1 MGGDKQIMKS
11 IKKSLTTILADI
23 ETCLPERLG
32 VHGAGQF
39 AGYAIGY
46 PVDPEKVL
54 LCVRFAAGSDDES
67 EVLEFDIHAQFPG
80 MSELDA
86 YNYMDAVNDY
96 LDNYFDPQIAGYVAG
111 SYSIGA
117 TDNPRTSIL
126 EVFWSVK
133 LTQPKDDCDY

>member
-1 MGGDKQIMKS
+1 MKS

-23 ETCLPERLG
+23 EACLPALLTE
-32 VHGAGQF
+32 HDAGQF

-54 LCVRFAAGSDDES
+54 LCVRFAAGSDDTS
-67 EVLEFDIHAQFPG
+67 ETLEFDIHAQFPST
-80 MSELDA
+80 SELDA

-96 LDNYFDPQIAGYVAG
+96 LDGFDPQIAGYVDG

-133 LTQPKDDCDY
+133 LTGPKDDCDH

>member
-23 ETCLPERLG
+23 KGLLPALLTE
-32 VHGAGQF
+32 HGAGQF
-39 AGYAIGY
+39 AGYSIGY

-54 LCVRFAAGSDDES
+54 LCVRFATGSDDAS
-67 EVLEFDIHAQFPG
+67 ETLEFDIHGQFPG
-80 MSELDA
+80 VSELDA

-96 LDNYFDPQIAGYVAG
+96 LDNFDPQIAGYVDG

-133 LTQPKDDCDY
+133 LTRPKDDCDF